1 MRYERKFRITDSGY
15 ESVKHE
21 LLSNPAVFSEA
32 YPDRVV
38 NSIYYDDINYTA
50 YNDNLLGKADRVKYR
65 IRWYGTSMDSIE
77 QPVLEKKIK
86 KSLLGTKEY
95 KILSNFSLSQSV
107 PALNDL
113 YQSNQLYPHVLVR
126 YLRTYLES
134 MDGLLRATIDR
145 ELNYYNLLDGRLSEQ
160 VYSDGAIIL
169 EIKYGQEDEAIANN
183 CMQAISYRLTKNS
196 KYVSAMQYYLQ

>member
-95 KILSNFSLSQSV
+95 KILNNFSLSQSV